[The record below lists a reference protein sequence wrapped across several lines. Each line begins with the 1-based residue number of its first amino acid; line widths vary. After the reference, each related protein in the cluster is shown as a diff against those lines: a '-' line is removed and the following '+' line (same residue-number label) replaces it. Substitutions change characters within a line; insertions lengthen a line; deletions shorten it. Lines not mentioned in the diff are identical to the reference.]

1 MEKLKV
7 SKELTWE
14 LLEIHNLLADTD
26 TDNNQYGFNMLTDF
40 IEKYCFA
47 TGKKMIPC
55 NKCGKPIEKDIWK
68 KEWLMCEACFDKE
81 DK

>member
-1 MEKLKV
+1 METLKV

-26 TDNNQYGFNMLTDF
+26 TDNNHYGFNMLTYF

-47 TGKKMIPC
+47 TQ
-55 NKCGKPIEKDIWK
+55 EK
-68 KEWLMCEACFDKE
+68 EETNE
-81 DK
+81 